1 MNEGKTPLR
10 EIDCFLLDMDGTIYW
25 DTELIS
31 GTTEFLAE
39 LKKQGKHVMY
49 ITNNSARTA
58 GEYVEK
64 LKKMGIAA
72 GTEDFF
78 TSANAIVYY
87 MDKMDQGKKLFV
99 IGTPA
104 LENYLTDCGYTVVRT
119 YEEAPEKR
127 PDFVLLG
134 FDMTVTFE
142 KLRIAC
148 DYLREGVRYLAT
160 HPDMVC
166 PAAKG
171 HVFPD
176 AGSFMRLIEGTTGR
190 MPELIA
196 GKPDP
201 CMINI
206 ICEKFGYEKR
216 RVAVV
221 GDRLNTDIMAGINAG
236 ITTVCVLTG
245 ETTPALLKES
255 SVQPDYV
262 VDSIRDVWEAIR
274 SPRPD

>member
-1 MNEGKTPLR
+1 MNKEKTDLKD
-10 EIDCFLLDMDGTIYW
+10 IDCFLLDMDGTIYL
-25 DTELIS
+25 DMDLID
-31 GTTEFLAE
+31 GTLEFLAE
-39 LKKQGKHVMY
+39 LKKQGKRAMY
-49 ITNNSARTA
+49 ITNKSARTA

-64 LKKMGIAA
+64 LKILGISAT
-72 GTEDFF
+72 TEDFF
-78 TSANAIVYY
+78 TSANAIVYFLN
-87 MDKMDQGKKLFV
+87 KMDQGKKLFV

-104 LENYLTDCGYTVVRT
+104 LENYLAGCGYTIIKT
-119 YEEAPEKR
+119 YEEEPEKR

-148 DYLREGVRYLAT
+148 DYLREDVRYLAT

-176 AGSFMRLIEGTTGR
+176 AGSFMKLIEGTTGR
-190 MPELIA
+190 LPELIA

-206 ICEKFGYEKR
+206 ICEKHGYDKK

-221 GDRLNTDIMAGINAG
+221 GDRLNTDIMAGVNAG
-236 ITTVCVLTG
+236 ITTICVLTG
-245 ETTPALLKES
+245 ETTTEQLKTS
-255 SVQPDYV
+255 DVHPDYV
-262 VDSIRDVWEAIR
+262 VDSIKDVWEAIR
-274 SPRPD
+274 